1 MLDCLGQGVGATNV
15 VARSRSRRS
24 RRSRR
29 KGLEFRGKPGGGKS
43 EDLGWTA
50 QEC

>member
-1 MLDCLGQGVGATNV
+1 MLDCLGKGATNV
-15 VARSRSRRS
+15 VARSSRIRRS